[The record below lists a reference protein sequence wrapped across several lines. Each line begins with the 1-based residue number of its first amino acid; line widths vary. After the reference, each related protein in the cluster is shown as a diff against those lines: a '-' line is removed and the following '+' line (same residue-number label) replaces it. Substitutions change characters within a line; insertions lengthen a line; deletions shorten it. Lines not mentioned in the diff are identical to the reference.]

1 MTDILSTIGPTTE
14 NIQNLKKIVSN
25 TKFVRL
31 NGAHNNLKWHNKICN
46 LIKKLNPN
54 CKILIDLP
62 GIKPRTMN
70 SKEVFIKKNEKVMFL
85 FGKKSNFKNIKKI
98 QISKPLPKFN
108 KPKNFSVSDG
118 KFTFKFFYRGKNYI
132 IGKSNESFT
141 LKNKKGLNIP
151 HSIYDNKFQEKVY

>member
-31 NGAHNNLKWHNKICN
+31 NGAHNNLKWHYKICN

-54 CKILIDLP
+54 CQILIDLP

-70 SKEVFIKKNEKVMFL
+70 SKEIFIKKNELVMFFL
-85 FGKKSNFKNIKKI
+85 IKKVLI
-98 QISKPLPKFN
+98 KI
-108 KPKNFSVSDG
+108 
-118 KFTFKFFYRGKNYI
+118 
-132 IGKSNESFT
+132 
-141 LKNKKGLNIP
+141 
-151 HSIYDNKFQEKVY
+151 